1 MAGSDS
7 LFIVVEGLDGAG
19 KSEMSRRL
27 EAALALQL
35 GAGRVL
41 LTAEPQP
48 DFCAGEFLRAVL
60 QRRIEPVS
68 DWTMALAFAANRA
81 DHTARHINPFLAGEG
96 RRAVICDRYYL
107 SSLVYQ
113 SNERTPPEVVMELNR
128 AARRPDLILFLN
140 ASNEVCY
147 ARMGRRDKDPEM
159 FEDQLE
165 QLREKYVAGINFL
178 RSRGEAVEVVDAD
191 QEIPAVLA
199 QMLGLVEQYGKVA
212 PA

>member
-1 MAGSDS
+1 LAGSDS

-27 EAALALQL
+27 AEALAEQL
-35 GAGRVL
+35 GAGQVL

-48 DFCAGEFLRAVL
+48 DYCAGDFLRAAL
-60 QRRIEPVS
+60 QRRVEPVN
-68 DWTMALAFAANRA
+68 DWTLALAFAANRA
-81 DHTARHINPFLAGEG
+81 DHTARLIDPFLAGAG
-96 RRAVICDRYYL
+96 RRAVVCDRYYL

-113 SNERTPPEVVMELNR
+113 SNERTPPAVAMELNR
-128 AARRPDLILFLN
+128 AARRPELILFLN

-199 QMLGLVEQYGKVA
+199 EMLRLVEQYGKVA